1 MTPRLGAERMPHL
14 TPLAEECS
22 CCPTVSAISLRSLVN
37 SGVDPFAGPF
47 GACAGI
53 AEGVLVELI
62 IGLSHFQEEG
72 LSFAPMVFVTMDLE
86 DLLRTVGGAD
96 PIAVGSGVEG
106 AASARAALKSCAPLG
121 EGRRWAVFL
130 LVTPGGVQFGLFR
143 PEGSPLRPTSF
154 ELLRRVRRDG
164 SPIVGLARLR
174 TSVVEVRSSTGVGQ
188 FFDLSGAEGEP
199 GDAARVVREFMGA
212 VTRTVQI
219 ELRPQLEAFYYR
231 IGVEILT
238 GDHGTLAAVLAPGTE
253 APRFLSDGI
262 WFREP
267 LDIIRWMT
275 QGVDGAPPQ
284 THALLAYAQ
293 LIRRMMVMDGI
304 TVFGPDGTVRAY
316 SCFIRD
322 VASKSAGPFVLGGA
336 RRRAYELLR
345 SQLGTALIACLYR
358 SQDGAIECDSVAATP
373 EV

>member
-1 MTPRLGAERMPHL
+1 
-14 TPLAEECS
+14 
-22 CCPTVSAISLRSLVN
+22 
-37 SGVDPFAGPF
+37 
-47 GACAGI
+47 
-53 AEGVLVELI
+53 
-62 IGLSHFQEEG
+62 
-72 LSFAPMVFVTMDLE
+72 
-86 DLLRTVGGAD
+86 
-96 PIAVGSGVEG
+96 
-106 AASARAALKSCAPLG
+106 
-121 EGRRWAVFL
+121 
-130 LVTPGGVQFGLFR
+130 VQFGLFR

-164 SPIVGLARLR
+164 QPILGLARLR
-174 TSVVEVRSSTGVGQ
+174 TSVVEVRSSAGVGQ

-199 GDAARVVREFMGA
+199 EDAARVVREFMGA
-212 VTRTVQI
+212 VTRTVPP

-238 GDHGTLAAVLAPGTE
+238 GDHGTLAVVLAPGTG

-267 LDIIRWMT
+267 LDIIQWMKRAE
-275 QGVDGAPPQ
+275 DGAPPQ
-284 THALLAYAQ
+284 THALIAYAQ

-316 SCFIRD
+316 SCFIREP
-322 VASKSAGPFVLGGA
+322 APTPAGAFVLGGA

-358 SQDGAIECDSVAATP
+358 SQDGAFECDRVAAVP
-373 EV
+373 GA